1 MLAGYS
7 WSPLP
12 AHFSGDCTRQICCIA
27 PGTPVSHEGLACTA
41 CPGGAPSLLIS
52 TTDSSCAWRREA
64 GRTPLCATARKRECS
79 SGRRGGGGERKDS
92 SGGEWKKSGSSQ
104 SSRSGG
110 SCSAALLPLFR
121 RTLLS
126 FSGLLPRPCGRRLP
140 SRPDSR

>member
-79 SGRRGGGGERKDS
+79 SGRRGGGEGRTAPVGS
-92 SGGEWKKSGSSQ
+92 GRNLGAARAAGPGGAAQLHCFHYSGGL
-104 SSRSGG
+104 
-110 SCSAALLPLFR
+110 C
-121 RTLLS
+121 
-126 FSGLLPRPCGRRLP
+126 
-140 SRPDSR
+140 